1 MTAGLRGGPGAL
13 NAAIAA
19 AVAGQP
25 QGALTRATRDLITA
39 YRSGQPPAK
48 PVLATEAAVLAYA
61 AYRMPAT
68 YAAVREVLAAGLRQQ
83 PELAP
88 RTLLD
93 VGGGTG
99 AAAWAALATF
109 PSLQSVEV
117 VDASEQALRIGQQL
131 IQTQPNIPGAAIS
144 WRRADLAS
152 PPSLPRA
159 DVAVVSYLLGE
170 LTEPVREALVAN
182 VANSAATI
190 VIVEPGT
197 PAGYRRVLSA
207 RQQLL
212 QMDRRIV
219 APCPHH
225 QACPLASNED
235 WCHFGVRL
243 SRSPQHRRAKG
254 AVLGHEDEKFSYLVA
269 TTDPIPTTGADRI
282 IGRPR
287 QRKGLVELTLCTR
300 EGVAHDAT
308 VSRRDCQLYRQA
320 RNSDW
325 NGTWPPRDS
334 RQQPSPDAG
343 GES

>member
-1 MTAGLRGGPGAL
+1 M
-13 NAAIAA
+13 
-19 AVAGQP
+19 
-25 QGALTRATRDLITA
+25 
-39 YRSGQPPAK
+39 
-48 PVLATEAAVLAYA
+48 
-61 AYRMPAT
+61 
-68 YAAVREVLAAGLRQQ
+68 RQQ

-99 AAAWAALATF
+99 AAAWAAFATF

-117 VDASEQALRIGQQL
+117 FDASDHALRIGQRL
-131 IQTQPNIPGAAIS
+131 IQAQPDIPAGAVT

-152 PPSLPRA
+152 APSLPRA

-170 LTEPVREALVAN
+170 LSEPVREALVVN
-182 VANSAATI
+182 VANTAAT
-190 VIVEPGT
+190 VVVVEPGT

-207 RQQLL
+207 RRQLL
-212 QMDRRIV
+212 HMNRRIV

-225 QACPLASNED
+225 HACPLASKDD

-243 SRSPQHRRAKG
+243 SRSPEHRRAKG

-269 TTDPIPTTGADRI
+269 TTDHVARSDADRI

-287 QRKGLVELTLCTR
+287 QRKGLVELSLCTQ
-300 EGVAHDAT
+300 EGVARHVT
-308 VSRRDCQLYRQA
+308 VTRRDGQLYRHA

-325 NGTWPPRDS
+325 NGTWPPRHS
-334 RQQPSPDAG
+334 QPEQSPDAG
-343 GES
+343 GE